1 MKTIFIVNPSAKNH
15 HSLSSW
21 NRFSQTID
29 IPHEI
34 FVTEHP
40 GDVKSIVA
48 SKVNESPDDLLL
60 VVGVGGDGTMN
71 SVVSGTI
78 GFDKVV
84 IGYIPSGSGNDFA
97 RGFNWPNNQK
107 QAYTLIKQGLKKEE
121 IVLLDSGQY
130 TMNSGPNGHFVNNIG
145 IGFDAQI
152 ARKANR
158 SPFKKWLNKWSLGQL
173 IYPILLCK
181 EAFTFKPFSLS
192 IRVDGKEQRF
202 QKVWFVTISN
212 QPFFGGGMKIAPQAC
227 PQDGYID
234 MTLVHGLSRWKLLL
248 VFISVFFGKHT
259 VFKEVST
266 RTGKMITVQS
276 SQDVPVHADGDTI
289 EELKKADEL
298 KVNVLPLSW
307 KMLNRSG
314 WQKC

>member
-34 FVTEHP
+34 FVTEQP

-48 SKVNESPDDLLL
+48 SKVNQFPEDLLL

-71 SVVSGTI
+71 SVVNGTI

-97 RGFNWPNNQK
+97 RGYKWPNNQK
-107 QAYTLIKQGLKKEE
+107 QAYTLIKQGLQKED

-145 IGFDAQI
+145 IGFDAQV

-158 SPFKKWLNKWSLGQL
+158 SSFKKWLNKWSLGQL

-181 EAFTFKPFSLS
+181 EAFTFKPFTLS
-192 IRVDGKEQRF
+192 ITVDGKEQRF
-202 QKVWFVTISN
+202 HKVWFVTISN

-227 PQDGYID
+227 PRDGYID

-248 VFISVFFGKHT
+248 VFLSVFFGKHT
-259 VFKEVST
+259 AFKEVST
-266 RTGKMITVQS
+266 CSGKRMTIQS

-298 KVNVLPLSW
+298 KVHVLPMSW

>member
-21 NRFSQTID
+21 NQFSQTID

-34 FVTEHP
+34 FVTGHP
-40 GDVKSIVA
+40 GDVKKIV
-48 SKVNESPDDLLL
+48 SSVVNQSPYDWLL

-97 RGFNWPNNQK
+97 RGYNWPNDKK
-107 QAYTLIKQGLKKEE
+107 QAYTLIKEGLKKED
-121 IVLLDSGQY
+121 IVTLDSGEY
-130 TMNSGPNGHFVNNIG
+130 TMSSGPNGHFVNNIG
-145 IGFDAQI
+145 IGFDAEI

-158 SPFKKWLNKWSLGQL
+158 SSFKKWLNKWSLGQL

-181 EAFTFKPFSLS
+181 EAFTYRPFSLS
-192 IRVDGKEQRF
+192 IDVDGKEQVF
-202 QKVWFVTISN
+202 HKVWFVTVSN

-227 PQDGYID
+227 PHDGSID

-248 VFISVFFGKHT
+248 VFLSVFFGKHT
-259 VFKEVST
+259 AFNEVST
-266 RTGKMITVQS
+266 CTGTTMTIRS
-276 SQDVPVHADGDTI
+276 SQDVLVHADGDTI
-289 EELKKADEL
+289 EELKKGNEL
-298 KVNVLPLSW
+298 KVHVLPLSW